1 MIPISDPDLRQR
13 CFPFVNVVFI
23 ALNALVFLYELALGS
38 DRLRFVWT
46 FGLIPAELTAGT
58 DLEVLCTVP
67 LAACTPEYRLDIAT
81 PWPAWTTLFTAMF
94 MHGDIMHFGSN
105 MIYLWVFGDN
115 IEDEMGHYLY
125 PLFYLAAGL
134 AATGAQIMVDTES
147 QIPVIGASGAIAGV
161 LAAYLLLHSH
171 SRIRTIIFFGYFI
184 TWVHISAVYLLG
196 FWFIL
201 QFFSGLGS
209 LTATAQ
215 SGGVAYWA
223 HIGGFLFGIVIVG
236 TYVLKVRHRRRAS
249 PYTDW
254 DV

>member
-1 MIPISDPDLRQR
+1 MIPISDPDLHQR
-13 CFPFVNVVFI
+13 RFPIVNVVFI
-23 ALNALVFLYELALGS
+23 GLNALVFLYELALGS
-38 DRLRFVWT
+38 DRLRFVYT
-46 FGLIPAELTAGT
+46 FGFIPSELTTGNDFT
-58 DLEVLCTVP
+58 TLLTQQGP
-67 LAACTPEYRLDIAT
+67 LDIAT
-81 PWPAWTTLFTAMF
+81 PWPAWTTLFTSMF

-105 MIYLWVFGDN
+105 IVYLWVFGDN

-184 TWVHISAVYLLG
+184 TWVQIPAVYLLG
-196 FWFIL
+196 FWFVL

-223 HIGGFLFGIVIVG
+223 HIGGFLFGIAIVAP
-236 TYVLKVRHRRRAS
+236 YILQRRRRAS
-249 PYTDW
+249 SYTDW